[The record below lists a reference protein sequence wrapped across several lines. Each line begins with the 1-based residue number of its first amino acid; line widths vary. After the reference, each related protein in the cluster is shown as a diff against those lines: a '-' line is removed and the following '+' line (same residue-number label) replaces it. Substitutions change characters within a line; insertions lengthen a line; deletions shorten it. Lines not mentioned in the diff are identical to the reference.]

1 MPGLTF
7 SNELISRDEG
17 LHTDFACHLYR
28 CALFSSP
35 AYMFPL
41 FFSLLQTQ
49 LSSTIIID
57 IITDAV
63 QIETEFVCDSLPVAL
78 IGMIIFHSGGCL
90 IDSIQG

>member
-28 CALFSSP
+28 SLAP
-35 AYMFPL
+35 ASTWTPSWL
-41 FFSLLQTQ
+41 FFGSLLQAK
-49 LSSTIIID
+49 LPESTIVS

-63 QIETEFVCDSLPVAL
+63 KIETEFVCDSLPVAL
-78 IGMIIFHSGGCL
+78 IGTPLTFVTDWG
-90 IDSIQG
+90 